1 MVDHEQPPLS
11 AVRGPAQYPRRR
23 VHRAGIP
30 ADEATPE
37 NLSQAVLN
45 LLFDGVVR
53 ARLETR
59 FAAIAREL
67 RQDSAGRM
75 AAAMLP
81 LVLNRAA
88 P

>member
-1 MVDHEQPPLS
+1 
-11 AVRGPAQYPRRR
+11 
-23 VHRAGIP
+23 
-30 ADEATPE
+30 
-37 NLSQAVLN
+37 
-45 LLFDGVVR
+45 VR

-75 AAAMLP
+75 AAA
-81 LVLNRAA
+81 LVPMVRSRAA